1 MVVFSASDC
10 NHSCSFSVKSKGT
23 FCALVQSDDRKAQV
37 SNLKVQVGNLV
48 RHHRET
54 VGITQANL
62 AERTERS
69 VQLIGRIERG
79 DTAPSFE
86 TLEAIA
92 GALNVDVRDL
102 FGVGDYAAGQ
112 EIDNGPLSRL
122 IGKVA
127 KLDADDLEWITSLV
141 ELALSRKPSRR
152 AA

>member
-1 MVVFSASDC
+1 M
-10 NHSCSFSVKSKGT
+10 
-23 FCALVQSDDRKAQV
+23 
-37 SNLKVQVGNLV
+37 
-48 RHHRET
+48 
-54 VGITQANL
+54 
-62 AERTERS
+62 
-69 VQLIGRIERG
+69 QLIGRIERG

-92 GALNVDVRDL
+92 GALNVGVRDL

-112 EIDNGPLSRL
+112 QIDNGPLSRL
-122 IGKVA
+122 VGKVA